1 MIFAIETNNLCK
13 RFGGFFSR
21 KKIFALNNLNLTVPE
36 NVIFGFLGPNGAGKT
51 TTIKILLGLVLA
63 SSGSSKIF
71 NIDTTAPETRD
82 HVGFL
87 PENPKFYPYL
97 TARQFLT
104 FCGELIHLDAMER
117 SKRADELL
125 EKVGLTNAADQKVD
139 GFSRGMLQ
147 RLGIAQALVSDPDLI
162 ILDEP
167 ITGLDPMGRVSVKK
181 ILTDLR
187 DEGKTIFF
195 SSHIL
200 SDVEKMCDMI
210 GILNHG
216 RLIEQGRVEDIRSDI
231 GADIYVRG
239 LPKEAYEQGQEICDY
254 IMLQKGD
261 VIMSVSSAEQKEKV
275 MEFLK
280 AQNAAVVRTN
290 RKQEDLE
297 TFFLR
302 TIAADEQRRAAEAEA
317 KEPAAAAAAS

>member
-1 MIFAIETNNLCK
+1 MTLAIETNNLCK

-21 KKIFALNNLNLTVPE
+21 RKVYALNNLNLSVPE
-36 NVIFGFLGPNGAGKT
+36 NVIYGFLGPNGAGKT
-51 TTIKILLGLVLA
+51 TTIKILLGLVLS

-71 NIDTTAPETRD
+71 NVDTNAPETRD
-82 HVGFL
+82 RVGFL

-97 TARQFLT
+97 TARQFLN
-104 FCGELIHLDAMER
+104 FCCELIHLDALER
-117 SKRADELL
+117 SQRADMLL
-125 EKVGLTNAADQKVD
+125 EKVGLTHAADQKVE

-147 RLGIAQALVSDPDLI
+147 RLGIAQALVSNPDLI

-200 SDVEKMCDMI
+200 SDVERMCDMI

-216 RLIEQGRVEDIRSDI
+216 TLIEQGRVEDIRSEI
-231 GADIYVRG
+231 GADICVSG
-239 LPKEAYEQGQEICDY
+239 LSPTTYEKAQEICDY
-254 IMLQKGD
+254 VMLRKGE
-261 VIMSVSSAEQKEKV
+261 VILSVSSDQQKAMALDFIRDNGATV
-275 MEFLK
+275 TRQL
-280 AQNAAVVRTN
+280 

-302 TIAADEQRRAAEAEA
+302 SIENDEKKRQAAREAAG
-317 KEPAAAAAAS
+317 KQ

>member
-1 MIFAIETNNLCK
+1 MTYAIETNNLCK

-21 KKIFALNNLNLTVPE
+21 KKIHALNNLNLTVPK
-36 NVIFGFLGPNGAGKT
+36 NVIYGFLGPNGAGKT
-51 TTIKILLGLVLA
+51 TTIKILLGLVLP
-63 SSGSSKIF
+63 SSGNSKIF
-71 NIDTTAPETRD
+71 DKDTSAPDTRE

-97 TARQFLT
+97 TARQFLN
-104 FCGELIHLDAMER
+104 FCGELIHLEAFKR
-117 SKRADELL
+117 SQLADELL
-125 EKVGLTNAADQKVD
+125 ERVGLTNAADQKVD

-147 RLGIAQALVSDPDLI
+147 RLGIAQALVSNPDLI

-200 SDVEKMCDMI
+200 SDVAKMCDMI

-216 RLIEQGRVEDIRSDI
+216 QLIEQGRVEDVRSDI
-231 GADIYVRG
+231 GADLYVTG
-239 LPKEAYEQGQEICDY
+239 LPASAYARAQEICDY
-254 IMLQKGD
+254 VMLQKGE
-261 VIMSVSSAEQKEKV
+261 VILSVSSLEQRQAALDFV
-275 MEFLK
+275 QG
-280 AQNAAVVRTN
+280 QNATVARTV

-297 TFFLR
+297 DFFLR
-302 TIAADEQRRAAEAEA
+302 RIAEDEKRRELLP
-317 KEPAAAAAAS
+317 KI